1 MTRLLNIVM
10 VALALCT
17 TAMSAQADEAQ
28 RIAAACIAAMDQ
40 TAENHERKVR
50 ETTGQT
56 VNVVK
61 RLDREGAPDRAIIAA
76 GVRGIKEVEEAT
88 TRATNRVKELR
99 ERCVRELREL
109 EAPRELI
116 ERVLNASRAS
126 VAAIEQSDRRASAV
140 IRNAVEEALN
150 N

>member
-28 RIAAACIAAMDQ
+28 RIAAACIAAMDR
-40 TAENHERKVR
+40 TADTHQLKVR
-50 ETTGQT
+50 ETTAQA
-56 VNVVK
+56 VNAIK

-76 GVRGIKEVEEAT
+76 GMRGIKEVEEAT
-88 TRATNRVKELR
+88 ARATNRVKELR

-126 VAAIEQSDRRASAV
+126 VATIEQSDRRASSV